1 MANKGRNQ
9 LRRDFAQR
17 DATVMIVREGLAAL
31 AAAVATIDR
40 LEALLPEMPAD
51 GYVIVSDP
59 ELPEVLLLACIYIGT
74 AWKALFDAGVGETE
88 NWLKRA
94 KKARH
99 DWVAG
104 LLAGIDISPLS
115 GLDIRNKMVHVE
127 DHMLKV
133 ERRVQGPWTM
143 SLGLSHREAFNTS
156 ADLQMKYCRVFIFSE
171 GVLLHLGSEFNLY
184 QYRDTA
190 KAVIERLMVPCSAS
204 A

>member
-1 MANKGRNQ
+1 MANKRRNQ
-9 LRRDFAQR
+9 QRRQVAQSE
-17 DATVMIVREGLAAL
+17 ATRMIVQEGVDAL

-40 LEALLPEMPAD
+40 LEAFLPEMPD
-51 GYVIVSDP
+51 KGYMIVSNR
-59 ELPEVLLLACIYIGT
+59 EIPEVLLLTCIYIGT
-74 AWKALFDAGVGETE
+74 AWKALFDAGVGETD
-88 NWLKRA
+88 NWLRRA

-104 LLAGIDISPLS
+104 LLTGIDVSPLS

-133 ERRVQGPWTM
+133 ERRINGPWTM
-143 SLGLSHREAFNTS
+143 SLGLSHREVFSTS

-190 KAVIERLMVPCSAS
+190 KAVISRLSVTTPA
-204 A
+204 

>member
-1 MANKGRNQ
+1 MAKKGGIQ
-9 LRRDFAQR
+9 QRRDFAQR
-17 DATVMIVREGLAAL
+17 DATVMIVEEGLNAL
-31 AAAVATIDR
+31 VAAVATIDR

-88 NWLKRA
+88 SWLRRAKRA
-94 KKARH
+94 RY

-104 LLAGIDISPLS
+104 LLTGIDISPLS

-143 SLGLSHREAFNTS
+143 SLGLSHREAFNAS